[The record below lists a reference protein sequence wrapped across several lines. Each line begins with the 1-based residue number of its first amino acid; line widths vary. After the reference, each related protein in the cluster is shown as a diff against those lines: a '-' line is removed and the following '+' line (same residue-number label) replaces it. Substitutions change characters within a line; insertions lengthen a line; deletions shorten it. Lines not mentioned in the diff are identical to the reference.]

1 MKQKTSK
8 KILFFLAALMLAAAA
23 AAAET
28 EKLTAAEWPALT
40 RQRKIYFVLGSM
52 EALQKKGV
60 LFRHTMDDYIEW
72 LEAEAGTRPSAD
84 MDEVFGGLVA
94 AKERPAR

>member
-1 MKQKTSK
+1 MKRKTSK
-8 KILFFLAALMLAAAA
+8 KTIFFLAALMLAAST

-52 EALQKKGV
+52 EAFQKKGV
-60 LFRHTMDDYIEW
+60 LFRHTMDDYIGW
-72 LEAEAGTRPSAD
+72 LGVEAGKSSSAD
-84 MDEVFGGLVA
+84 MDEVFGGLVDE
-94 AKERPAR
+94 KEKPAR